1 MSEILRLSREIL
13 ARYPLCDRCLGRLF
27 ANLGRGLSNLERGRA
42 IKLTLAMGYHDEASR
57 DPERLRDE
65 LYNISRNAGE
75 PFQSLYRHI
84 YGAEPPSTMPCYIC
98 GGRIESLIS
107 EWVKRAGDSIRNL
120 GASRFILGIRPPRG
134 FVEAEEEIARVFSL
148 QYWESIRSE
157 LKREI
162 GKSVATT
169 YGLSPDFDDPEV
181 MLILDLERGSV
192 EAVMP
197 PLILSTRL
205 VKLVRGF
212 SVKRRPRGGGSLEDI
227 ARSDI
232 KDLGR
237 DVSIKIPIRDTS
249 RYRILGRGCES
260 IIEIRS
266 PEPGR
271 RDLRNL
277 AKVLNRSSSTYRVE
291 ILGRG
296 SRRIAEELPAKVRRI
311 WYRAHIYIEKEV
323 DSRFIESLAPRR
335 ITGVEQK
342 TPSRILRA
350 GYRGVEK
357 VVRGDMG
364 IEKILRISNKTLEIL
379 FTLPPNIYAE
389 EAITGDGGRTSPS
402 ISSLLGVDVIP
413 LEIDV
418 INIEI

>member
-13 ARYPLCDRCLGRLF
+13 ARYPLCDRCFGRLF

-57 DPERLRDE
+57 DPEKLRDE
-65 LYNISRNAGE
+65 LYSISRNAGE
-75 PFQSLYRHI
+75 PFQSLYKYI
-84 YGAEPPSTMPCYIC
+84 YGAEPPSVMPCYIC

-107 EWVKRAGDSIRNL
+107 EWVKKAGDSIKNL
-120 GASRFILGIRPPRG
+120 GASRFILGIRPPKG

-148 QYWESIRSE
+148 QYWETVRSE

-169 YGLSPDFDDPEV
+169 YGLSPDFDDPEII
-181 MLILDLERGSV
+181 LILDLERGSV
-192 EAVMP
+192 EAIMP

-227 ARSDI
+227 ARTNI

-237 DVSIKIPIRDTS
+237 DVDIKIPIRDTS
-249 RYRILGRGCES
+249 RYRILGGGCES

-266 PEPGR
+266 PEPGK

-277 AKVLNRSSSTYRVE
+277 AKILNRTSSTYRVE
-291 ILGRG
+291 ILGKG
-296 SRRIAEELPAKVRRI
+296 SRRIAEELPAKVKRI

-323 DSRFIESLAPRR
+323 DSKFIESLAPRR
-335 ITGVEQK
+335 ITNIEQK

-350 GYRGVEK
+350 GYRGIEK
-357 VVRGDMG
+357 VIKGDMG
-364 IEKILRISNKTLEIL
+364 IEKILRISDKTLEIL

-413 LEIDV
+413 LEVDV